1 MSISSSTRKTTRS
14 TLSQDTEEQD
24 TGEQDASRPPIVIG
38 ETSLLVIALVRIF
51 VGYLWFQQLFWK
63 LPPTFGGL
71 HTFVVREV
79 NGTFLPGYGTIVQ
92 NVFLANFGLLGTFT
106 FIAELLVAL
115 SLMLGIFS
123 RAGALLAT
131 ILALQL
137 YVGLSNTEWY
147 WTYGMLVLL
156 GFVLLPLPT
165 GRRLG
170 IDQWLAPR
178 LQALATNNRYAR
190 WLSWFV

>member
-1 MSISSSTRKTTRS
+1 MSRSSSLGGAETSTSSIGAQQQEANRAPI
-14 TLSQDTEEQD
+14 TLSE
-24 TGEQDASRPPIVIG
+24 S
-38 ETSLLVIALVRIF
+38 SLLIIALVRIF

-79 NGTFLPGYGTIVQ
+79 KGTFLPGYGAIVQ
-92 NVFLANFGLLGTFT
+92 NVFLSHFGLLGTFT

-137 YVGLSNTEWY
+137 YVGLSNT
-147 WTYGMLVLL
+147 GMVLDL
-156 GFVLLPLPT
+156 
-165 GRRLG
+165 
-170 IDQWLAPR
+170 
-178 LQALATNNRYAR
+178 RYAGPAR
-190 WLSWFV
+190 ARVASLASRPASWY